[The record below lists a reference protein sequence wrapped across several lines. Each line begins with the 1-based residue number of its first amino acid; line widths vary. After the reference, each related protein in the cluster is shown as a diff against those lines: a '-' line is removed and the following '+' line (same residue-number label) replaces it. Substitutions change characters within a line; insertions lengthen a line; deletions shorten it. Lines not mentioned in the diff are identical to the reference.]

1 MTSNILS
8 PSNESPI
15 EKKKKKKKKKKEKKR
30 RSPNQMTKVIGQSSL
45 MKPWAKKGQKKN
57 LAQNNQA
64 TWAKENQN
72 KSPKNEM
79 GKIQE
84 MDSN

>member
-1 MTSNILS
+1 
-8 PSNESPI
+8 
-15 EKKKKKKKKKKEKKR
+15 
-30 RSPNQMTKVIGQSSL
+30 MTKVMGQSSL
-45 MKPWAKKGQKKN
+45 MKPRAKKGQKKN

-79 GKIQE
+79 RKIQE
-84 MDSN
+84 MDLN